1 MEIIILL
8 FSSAMEFDLKFVII
22 IYTIL
27 VVLLYLHNNNLFNL
41 NVEKKNKKVIYLSFL
56 LVVLAIISFYVKILY
71 ECFFG

>member
-8 FSSAMEFDLKFVII
+8 FSSEMEFDLKFVII

-56 LVVLAIISFYVKILY
+56 LIVLAIISFYVKILY